1 VLTVKDK
8 SFGDM
13 EFWEE
18 GQCVAVYEG
27 GPETL
32 FIESTEFSLS
42 HLGNPE
48 DVLKESG
55 AGPILPIGSAHIGV
69 LYDHHNEEI
78 QLPPDYV
85 GDMSGFLIQFGED
98 GPRYFKSRETEL
110 VAHFE
115 TPYDDTAR
123 TALAVNRR
131 TYRAIRKRRRI
142 AASRTIITEEDT
154 PVAEVSHGFLSD
166 RIHFYIDLSLR
177 ERIFITLMQSDWSY
191 YREPPPTQE
200 EIRRRYFRGKGFKKG
215 HYYS

>member
-1 VLTVKDK
+1 MLTVKGK
-8 SFGDM
+8 SFGIM

-18 GQCVAVYEG
+18 GQRVAIYEA
-27 GPETL
+27 GPEYL
-32 FIESTEFSLS
+32 FMDDTRFSLS

-78 QLPPDYV
+78 QLPPDYD
-85 GDMSGFLIQFGED
+85 GDMSGLLIQFGED
-98 GPRYFKSRETEL
+98 EPRYFKSRETEL

-142 AASRTIITEEDT
+142 VASRTIITEEDT
-154 PVAEVSHGFLSD
+154 PVAEVSHGLFSD
-166 RIHFYIDLSLR
+166 RIHFYIDLSMR

-191 YREPPPTQE
+191 YREPPPPPQDGGRT
-200 EIRRRYFRGKGFKKG
+200 RFTCPV
-215 HYYS
+215 